1 MDAILEM
8 RGITKEFPGVKALD
22 NVNMVVRRGEI
33 RALCG
38 ENGAGK
44 STLMKVLSGV
54 YPHGDYQGE
63 ILYNGKPMAF
73 RGIHDSEAQ
82 GIVIIHQE
90 LALVPQMSIAEN
102 IFLGNEIAT
111 RGVIDRHESNRR
123 TAELLAKVGLRESPE
138 TKIGSL
144 GLGKQQLVE
153 IAKALSK
160 KVDLLILDE
169 PTSSLNEND
178 SAALLRLLA
187 SFRDQGMTAIMISHK
202 LNEIS
207 QICDSITVLRDGSTV
222 AHHEGMVS
230 EAQIIKDMVGRSM
243 NDRYPPREPNVGEV
257 VMQVS
262 DWTVADPSR
271 DSRLMVNRASF
282 SLKRGEVL
290 GIAGLMGAGRTELA
304 MSLFGRSMG
313 DWKSGTVQIHGKQ
326 VDLSTVPR
334 AIKAGLAYVTEDR
347 KSLGLVLI
355 ESIKRN
361 IPLANLAGVSNRG
374 VVDQQKEGQVAR
386 DYRKQINIRS
396 SSVDQA
402 TMNLSGGNQ
411 QKVVLAKWLFS
422 GPEILILDEP
432 TRGIDVGAKYEIYT
446 IIRDLAAAGK
456 SIIVISSEMP
466 ELLGITDRILVMNEG
481 RLVGD
486 LPTAEAT
493 QERIM
498 EIIINS
504 GHDLTDDSVTPEE
517 IEAEAAHV

>member
-22 NVNMVVRRGEI
+22 NVNMVVKPGEI

-54 YPHGDYQGE
+54 YPHGSYDGE
-63 ILYNGKPMAF
+63 ILYKGKPMAF
-73 RGIHDSEAQ
+73 RKIADSEHE

-90 LALVPQMSIAEN
+90 LALVPHMSIAEN
-102 IFLGNEIAT
+102 IFLGNEIAKN
-111 RGVIDRHESNRR
+111 GVIDRHETNRR

-138 TKIGSL
+138 TKVGEL
-144 GLGKQQLVE
+144 GMGKQQLIE

-160 KVDLLILDE
+160 KVELLILDE
-169 PTSSLNEND
+169 PTSSLNEHD

-187 SFRDQGMTAIMISHK
+187 SFREQGMTAIMISHK

-207 QICDSITVLRDGSTV
+207 EICDSITVLRDGATV
-222 AHHEGMVS
+222 SHHSGMVPES
-230 EAQIIKDMVGRSM
+230 QIIKDMVGRSM
-243 NDRYPPREPNVGEV
+243 DDRYPPREPKIGDVIMKV
-257 VMQVS
+257 R
-262 DWTVADPSR
+262 DWTVAEEGGDG
-271 DSRLMVNRASF
+271 RLLVNNANF
-282 SLKRGEVL
+282 DLKQGEVL

-304 MSLFGRSMG
+304 MSLFGRSVG
-313 DWKSGTVQIHGKQ
+313 IFKNGTVTIHGKS
-326 VDLSTVPR
+326 VDVSTVSK

-347 KSLGLVLI
+347 KSLGLIL
-355 ESIKRN
+355 EDSIRRN
-361 IPLANLAGVSNRG
+361 IPLANLPGVAKNGIIDRH
-374 VVDQQKEGQVAR
+374 KEGKIAQ
-386 DYRKQINIRS
+386 DYRKAINIRAPNI
-396 SSVDQA
+396 DQA

-422 GPEILILDEP
+422 EPEILILDEP

-466 ELLGITDRILVMNEG
+466 ELLGITDRVIVMNEG
-481 RLVGD
+481 RLVGEM
-486 LPTAEAT
+486 PTAQAT

-498 EIIINS
+498 SVIIKS
-504 GHDLTDDSVTPEE
+504 GHDLTEEDITPEE
-517 IEAEAAHV
+517 IEAETAHV

>member
-8 RGITKEFPGVKALD
+8 RGITKEFPGVKALN
-22 NVNMVVRRGEI
+22 NVNITIRRGEI

-54 YPHGDYQGE
+54 YPHGSYEGE

-73 RGIHDSEAQ
+73 RDIKDSEEQ

-111 RGVIDRHESNRR
+111 RGVIDRTETNRR

-138 TKIGSL
+138 TKVGEL
-144 GLGKQQLVE
+144 GMGKQQLIE

-169 PTSSLNEND
+169 PTSSLNEHD

-187 SFRDQGMTAIMISHK
+187 SFREEGMTAIMISHK

-207 QICDSITVLRDGSTV
+207 QLCDSITVIRDGASI
-222 AHHEGMVS
+222 AHHQGMVPES
-230 EAQIIKDMVGRSM
+230 QIIKDMVGRSM
-243 NDRYPPREPNVGEV
+243 DDRYPPREPKIGEV
-257 VMQVS
+257 VMQVK
-262 DWTVADPSR
+262 DWTVADPLR
-271 DSRLMVNRASF
+271 DGRKLVDRASF
-282 SLKRGEVL
+282 ELRQGEVL
-290 GIAGLMGAGRTELA
+290 GVAGLMGSGRTELA
-304 MSLFGRSMG
+304 MSIFGRSMG
-313 DWKSGTVQIHGKQ
+313 DWKSGNVRIHGRE
-326 VDLSTVPR
+326 VDLSTVPK

-355 ESIKRN
+355 DTIRRN
-361 IPLANLAGVSNRG
+361 IPLANLRG
-374 VVDQQKEGQVAR
+374 VAPNGVIDRDKEGQVAR

-396 SSVDQA
+396 SSIDQA
-402 TMNLSGGNQ
+402 TVNLSGGNQ

-481 RLVGD
+481 RLVGN
-486 LPTAEAT
+486 LPTAQAT
-493 QERIM
+493 QEKIM
-498 EIIINS
+498 EIIIKS
-504 GHDLTDDSVTPEE
+504 GHDLTDETVTPEE